1 MKNKILYIIPSAEIG
16 GTENMVIAL
25 TSNIKLFNFEPVVL
39 TLQHRGP
46 FHEILDKYLIKNYYL
61 NLKKN
66 PLYGVIKC
74 VFIFFREKPC
84 LVQSFLFAG
93 NIFARIL
100 RIFFPV
106 PLICSQRSTDDW
118 RKKIHWMVERYT
130 SFLCCLIVSNSNA
143 GKRVLMEKAGINC
156 NKIVVIP
163 NGIDIEKIK
172 QYKTKIGSFLHR
184 GIVVGSIGNLRK
196 AKGYDVLVEAASIV
210 CKKRKDIKFIILGK
224 GPLEH
229 YLKKKIKQLHIDD
242 SVEFYGFVDNVYN
255 YILHFDIVIIPS
267 LWEGFPVVALESMAC
282 GKPIVATTAGDMPE
296 IIQDGINGLI
306 VEPGNAK
313 AMADALIKLVD
324 NPNLMKKMGER
335 SEGLVEKFS
344 LNNMVREYV
353 SVYENILQKMQ
364 PKFKKKHLN
373 KV

>member
-1 MKNKILYIIPSAEIG
+1 
-16 GTENMVIAL
+16 
-25 TSNIKLFNFEPVVL
+25 
-39 TLQHRGP
+39 
-46 FHEILDKYLIKNYYL
+46 
-61 NLKKN
+61 
-66 PLYGVIKC
+66 
-74 VFIFFREKPC
+74 
-84 LVQSFLFAG
+84 
-93 NIFARIL
+93 
-100 RIFFPV
+100 
-106 PLICSQRSTDDW
+106 
-118 RKKIHWMVERYT
+118 
-130 SFLCCLIVSNSNA
+130 
-143 GKRVLMEKAGINC
+143 
-156 NKIVVIP
+156 
-163 NGIDIEKIK
+163 
-172 QYKTKIGSFLHR
+172 
-184 GIVVGSIGNLRK
+184 
-196 AKGYDVLVEAASIV
+196 V

-229 YLKKKIKQLHIDD
+229 YLKKKIEQLHIDD
-242 SVEFYGFVDNVYN
+242 SVELYGFVDNVYN

-282 GKPIVATTAGDMPE
+282 GKPIIATKAGDMPE